1 MVPHGTKIMEH
12 FRIQLGLT
20 FKKYFETLGLQL
32 LTTCHQVTN
41 LTAAMVC
48 PLLTEGLVKR
58 HK

>member
-1 MVPHGTKIMEH
+1 MEH